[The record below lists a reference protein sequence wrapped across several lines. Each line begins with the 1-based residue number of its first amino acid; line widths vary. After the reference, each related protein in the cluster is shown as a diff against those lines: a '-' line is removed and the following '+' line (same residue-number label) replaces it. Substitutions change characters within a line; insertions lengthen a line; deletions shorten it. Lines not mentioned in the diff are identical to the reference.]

1 MDLATLAG
9 LFSGIALILIAVFLG
24 GSFASYINLP
34 GALIVIGGTLAATFI
49 RFTFFDLINSIRVAA
64 KAFFVKTPPPES
76 IIQEI
81 IILSRIA
88 RKEGILK
95 LEKVP
100 INDAFLKKAVM
111 YCVDGYESG
120 FISQVLDREIE
131 FTLERHNVGQSIFI
145 AIGETAPAFGLIGTL
160 IGLVALLSNMKEPSA
175 IGPSM
180 SVALLTTLYG
190 AVIANL
196 IALPIA
202 DKLKR
207 RSQEE
212 ELNKRLVVEG
222 ILGLQRGLNPKILEE
237 FLNSFLPTQKRY
249 GSSEYDE

>member
-1 MDLATLAG
+1 MDIATLSG

-24 GSFASYINLP
+24 VSFASYLNLS

-64 KAFFVKTPPPES
+64 KAFFIKTPPPES

-81 IILSRIA
+81 IILSHIS

-100 INDAFLKKAVM
+100 VNDAFLKKAVM
-111 YCVDGYESG
+111 YCVDGYEAG

-131 FTLERHNVGQSIFI
+131 FTLERHGLGQSIFV

-237 FLNSFLPTQKRY
+237 FLNSFLPAQKRGETSGY
-249 GSSEYDE
+249 E

>member
-1 MDLATLAG
+1 MDIATLAG
-9 LFSGIALILIAVFLG
+9 LISGIALILVAIFLG
-24 GSFASYINLP
+24 GGVASYINLP
-34 GALIVIGGTLAATFI
+34 GALIVLGGTLAATFI
-49 RFTFFDLINSIRVAA
+49 RFTFFDLVNSMRVAA
-64 KAFFVKTPPPES
+64 KAFFVKTPSPES

-81 IILSRIA
+81 IFLSHIA
-88 RKEGILK
+88 RKEGILR

-100 INDAFLKKAVM
+100 INDPFLRKAVM
-111 YCVDGYESG
+111 YCVDGYQPE
-120 FISQVLDREIE
+120 FIAQALDREIE
-131 FTLERHNVGQSIFI
+131 FTLERHGVGQSIFI

-160 IGLVALLSNMKEPSA
+160 IGLVALLGHMKEPSS

-222 ILGLQRGLNPKILEE
+222 ILGLQKGLNPKILEE
-237 FLNSFLPTQKRY
+237 FLNSFLPAQKKV
-249 GSSEYDE
+249 ETVDL